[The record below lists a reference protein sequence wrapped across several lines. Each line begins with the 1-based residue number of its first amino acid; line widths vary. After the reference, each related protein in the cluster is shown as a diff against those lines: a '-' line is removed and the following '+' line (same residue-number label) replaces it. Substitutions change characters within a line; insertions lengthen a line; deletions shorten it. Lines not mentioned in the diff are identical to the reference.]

1 MDIQKPLSSTPAP
14 IRLPHD
20 PGSVRSAS
28 VAAPAPES
36 APTISH
42 DKVHFSTRTNP
53 QSGARISF
61 VEAAPEASAQQDFGN
76 AVSVNSAS
84 PKTSKK
90 LLGYLS
96 VTADQERQLKAAE
109 NRAFD
114 RFVSYGYSPERGSLQ
129 AKIRQSAVDTYS
141 PGYSLHNS
149 ALSINE
155 GEKGQIKDA
164 LQKYGEDVASIAVTG
179 RSRRDLQRY
188 LEDKFFI
195 TVFDRDK
202 EEFQDYFK
210 NGFQNMM
217 TDQASTLSAEQHQA
231 PDGAPT
237 APSTESAPLPLP
249 VPNDE
254 QYKWRFMRPRVG
266 VNVRG
271 LDFEKV
277 QVKPKVDLVQLRGPA
292 QTEVRLT
299 AEVPFEFNGKMY
311 PEAEISAR
319 RMLNAKPGEY
329 GKFSEN
335 IYAETRIHYNL
346 QENRA
351 DATLGVRKQISPD
364 SSMGVHGLYSQNFSG
379 AEVKDIGVGVSYQS
393 RFE

>member
-1 MDIQKPLSSTPAP
+1 MDIQKPLTSSPALSRLSTEPGSRSAAESQTPAVP
-14 IRLPHD
+14 
-20 PGSVRSAS
+20 VTATQ
-28 VAAPAPES
+28 A
-36 APTISH
+36 
-42 DKVHFSTRTNP
+42 DKVHFSTRTGMQP
-53 QSGARISF
+53 AARISF
-61 VEAAPEASAQQDFGN
+61 VDTDPTPVAQKEFGN
-76 AVSVNSAS
+76 AVSVNSTNQ
-84 PKTSKK
+84 KEVKK
-90 LLGYLS
+90 LLGYVS
-96 VTADQERQLKAAE
+96 VTEDQERQLKAAE

-164 LQKYGEDVASIAVTG
+164 LQNYGEDVASIAVTG

-210 NGFQNMM
+210 GGFQNLMA
-217 TDQASTLSAEQHQA
+217 DQASKLSAEQKSNPA
-231 PDGAPT
+231 TEPASV
-237 APSTESAPLPLP
+237 STESAPLPLP
-249 VPNDE
+249 VPNDDKY
-254 QYKWRFMRPRVG
+254 QWRFMRPRVG
-266 VNVRG
+266 VDVRG
-271 LDFEKV
+271 LDFAKV
-277 QVKPKVDLVQLRGPA
+277 KVKPKVDLLQLRGPA

-311 PEAEISAR
+311 PEAEITAR
-319 RMLNAKPGEY
+319 RMLNAKSGEY
-329 GKFSEN
+329 GKLSEN
-335 IYAETRIHYNL
+335 IYAETRVHYNL

-351 DATLGVRKQISPD
+351 DAAIGVRKQISPD
-364 SSMGVHGLYSQNFSG
+364 ASMGVHGLYSQNFSG
-379 AEVKDIGVGVSYQS
+379 AEVKDIGLGVSYQS